1 MTELFKSE
9 EQNLN
14 STISKPRYAKKPWLA
29 IVLTL
34 IALGLGHLYVGKK
47 KIFGWLMTFVSII
60 SYYLMFV
67 GPETNSFKPYQA
79 STNNILFNI
88 SILLIIL
95 AFCFDA
101 YEDAKTTKIWSNKWL
116 GKILFLAS
124 VPGYLLSLCYHRY
137 LAKTNRRFP
146 PVC

>member
-101 YEDAKTTKIWSNKWL
+101 YEDAKTTKI
-116 GKILFLAS
+116 
-124 VPGYLLSLCYHRY
+124 
-137 LAKTNRRFP
+137 
-146 PVC
+146 